1 MVPGRFGA
9 GLHLAG
15 KVPETPSRAQAS
27 VGPAPVT
34 ARDETRVTLWQRLTS
49 RLTTFRAK
57 STAVPGGGWSAWIRQ
72 GTFEQEGALRVAA
85 VYACAKVISETIA
98 SLPLV
103 MYRRD
108 RDGSKSRAEGEAIY
122 DLLRWAPNHYQT
134 AFEWREQL
142 MLHVLLR
149 GNAYC
154 EIVRGLDGKILQLI
168 PLHPDGMQVTLNTW
182 GPVYTY
188 QPIDGG
194 ERREWRLSGPLD
206 KTKILHIKGLSTNGR
221 VGRSVL
227 QDAADVFAAADAA
240 QQYGRRV
247 LENDATPGLVL
258 KHPEVL
264 SEEAAK
270 RLKESWQEAYG
281 GPKNAGKVAVLEEG
295 MAIDKLSM
303 SNEDLQLLE
312 SRKFSRSEIASLFRV
327 PPHMIGDLER
337 ATFSN
342 IEHQAIEFVTHC
354 IRPWAVRIEQAM
366 HNALLDSTQQW
377 NTFYFEFLLDG
388 LMRGDLKSRYDA
400 YMVGRQGG
408 WLSANDV
415 RAFENLNAIG
425 PAGDRYLEPLNMQD
439 ANAPAAPA
447 APARQEGQAA

>member
-1 MVPGRFGA
+1 MGRGWASFIRA
-9 GLHLAG
+9 G
-15 KVPETPSRAQAS
+15 S
-27 VGPAPVT
+27 
-34 ARDETRVTLWQRLTS
+34 
-49 RLTTFRAK
+49 
-57 STAVPGGGWSAWIRQ
+57 
-72 GTFEQEGALRVAA
+72 FEDDSALRVAA
-85 VYACAKVISETIA
+85 VYACAKVISETLA

-103 MYRRD
+103 MYRRL
-108 RDGSKSRAEGEAIY
+108 RDGSKERAEGEALY
-122 DLLRWAPNHYQT
+122 DVLRWEPNNFQT

-154 EIVRGLDGKILQLI
+154 EIVRDAAGTVLELV
-168 PLHPDGMQVTLNTW
+168 PLHPAGMQVSRNDW

-188 QPIDGG
+188 QPTDGSPKKV
-194 ERREWRLSGPLD
+194 WQKTAPLQPAG
-206 KTKILHIKGLSTNGR
+206 IFHLKGLSTNGLM
-221 VGRSVL
+221 GRSVL
-227 QDAADVFAAADAA
+227 ADASDVFAAADAA

-270 RLKESWQEAYG
+270 RLRDSWQDAYA

-295 MAIDKLSM
+295 MSLDKLSM

-312 SRKFSRSEIASLFRV
+312 SRKFSRTEIASLFRV

-342 IEHQAIEFVTHC
+342 IEQQGIDFAVHC
-354 IRPWAVRIEQAM
+354 IRPWAVRFEQAL
-366 HNALLDSTQQW
+366 HAALLHTPQAW
-377 NTFYFEFLLDG
+377 NAYYFEFLLEG

-415 RAFENLNAIG
+415 RRLENMNPIG
-425 PAGDRYLEPLNMQD
+425 AAGDRYLEPLNMQD
-439 ANAPAAPA
+439 AGAAA
-447 APARQEGQAA
+447 QLAGTGAGR

>member
-1 MVPGRFGA
+1 M
-9 GLHLAG
+9 
-15 KVPETPSRAQAS
+15 
-27 VGPAPVT
+27 
-34 ARDETRVTLWQRLTS
+34 
-49 RLTTFRAK
+49 
-57 STAVPGGGWSAWIRQ
+57 
-72 GTFEQEGALRVAA
+72 LRVAA
-85 VYACAKVISETIA
+85 VYACVKVISETIA

-103 MYRRD
+103 MYRRE
-108 RDGSKSRAEGEAIY
+108 RDGSKARAEGEPVY

-134 AFEWREQL
+134 SFEWREQM

-154 EIVRGLDGKILQLI
+154 EIVRSPVDGKILQLV
-168 PLHPDGMQVTLNTW
+168 PLHPDGMTVTLNEW

-188 QPIDGG
+188 QPTDGG
-194 ERREWRLSGPLD
+194 ERREWKLSSATD
-206 KTKILHIKGLSTNGR
+206 KARILHLKGLSTNGR

-264 SEEAAK
+264 DAEAAT
-270 RLKESWQEAYG
+270 RLKQSWQDAYA
-281 GPKNAGKVAVLEEG
+281 GPRNAGKVAVLEEG
-295 MAIDKLSM
+295 MSIDKLSM

-342 IEHQAIEFVTHC
+342 IEHQSIEFVTHC
-354 IRPWAVRIEQAM
+354 VRPWAVRMEQAL

-400 YMVGRQGG
+400 YHVGRQGG
-408 WLSANDV
+408 WLSVNDV
-415 RAFENLNAIG
+415 RGFENMNGIG
-425 PAGDRYLEPLNMQD
+425 PAGDRFLEPLNMQD
-439 ANAPAAPA
+439 ASTGTAGAGRAAGA
-447 APARQEGQAA
+447 A